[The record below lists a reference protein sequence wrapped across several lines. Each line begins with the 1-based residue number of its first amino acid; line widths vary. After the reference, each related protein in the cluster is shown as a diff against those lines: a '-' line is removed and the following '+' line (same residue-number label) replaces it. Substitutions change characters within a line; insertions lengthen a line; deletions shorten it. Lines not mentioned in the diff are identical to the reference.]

1 MEAVIYEDGKPGPA
15 RVWLGDRPVP
25 GLAMSRYAQ
34 PRRGPPWP
42 DVVPAAV
49 LTASFCRVRSFGDLI
64 AKQAGV
70 VSRPQIVARR
80 LQGEDAFLVVAS
92 DGLWEFM
99 SNQDVATLMDQ
110 TSSVIERKG
119 EVCVVV
125 SL

>member
-1 MEAVIYEDGKPGPA
+1 MKMAS
-15 RVWLGDRPVP
+15 P
-25 GLAMSRYAQ
+25 GLHEYGWVIAPSRAWPCQ
-34 PRRGPPWP
+34 GTHSPVVARCGPRSCAHCL
-42 DVVPAAV
+42 VC
-49 LTASFCRVRSFGDLI
+49 LVRSFGDLI